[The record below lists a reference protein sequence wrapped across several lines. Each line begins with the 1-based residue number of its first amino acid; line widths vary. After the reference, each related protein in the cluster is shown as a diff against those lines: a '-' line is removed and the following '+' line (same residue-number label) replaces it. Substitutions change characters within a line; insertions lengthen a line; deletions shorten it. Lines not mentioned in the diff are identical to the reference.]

1 MDFVFQEM
9 WLCLLHKKAPLYA
22 PYVMKLIV
30 AVGSAS
36 PLVSLNLVEHKL
48 VRLQKKIAK
57 KQKKRSDIPFI
68 DDEEEIDEMDEDEM
82 EDSPRGP
89 RIKNASNAFVPSSQ
103 AFVQRQM
110 KKMPWWKK
118 ALLCMNIDIRHGQYE
133 AYKTNRQILENT
145 RRPPRTPQ
153 EIEASEGTLSY
164 GAWNRSSSAMVNWAD
179 FEDISSA
186 PSSSRDKGKQ
196 AAADDEDDD
205 GESGSGSGD
214 YSGSGS
220 GSGDEDDEDGG
231 EDGSEFEDD
240 A

>member
-1 MDFVFQEM
+1 
-9 WLCLLHKKAPLYA
+9 
-22 PYVMKLIV
+22 
-30 AVGSAS
+30 
-36 PLVSLNLVEHKL
+36 
-48 VRLQKKIAK
+48 
-57 KQKKRSDIPFI
+57 
-68 DDEEEIDEMDEDEM
+68 
-82 EDSPRGP
+82 
-89 RIKNASNAFVPSSQ
+89 
-103 AFVQRQM
+103 M

-133 AYKTNRQILENT
+133 AYRTNRQILENT

-179 FEDISSA
+179 FEDITSA
-186 PSSSRDKGKQ
+186 PSSSRDKGKR
-196 AAADDEDDD
+196 AAAAEEEA
-205 GESGSGSGD
+205 ESGSDDDEES
-214 YSGSGS
+214 YSGTGS